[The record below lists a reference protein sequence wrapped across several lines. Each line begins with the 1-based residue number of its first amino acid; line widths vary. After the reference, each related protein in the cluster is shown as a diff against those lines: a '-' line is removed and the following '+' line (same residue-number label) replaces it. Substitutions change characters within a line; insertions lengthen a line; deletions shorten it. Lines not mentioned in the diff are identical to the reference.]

1 MSLPQHTVQ
10 AVGAGLTG
18 TGAVASFIAA
28 ATPIM
33 QFALIVVSFVVG
45 VLTAVY
51 TWKRIRAK
59 KLD

>member
-1 MSLPQHTVQ
+1 MSLPQQTVQ
-10 AVGAGLTG
+10 AVGAVATG

-33 QFALIVVSFVVG
+33 QFALIVVSFIVG

-51 TWKRIRAK
+51 TWKRIRSK
-59 KLD
+59 KPD